1 MVLPILFGIGHDVM
15 NVRRWVR
22 RRRRRGGR
30 QHPAVVAVGR
40 QTGACGSVEL
50 PFIPRGGDD
59 GSDDVSFSLD
69 FKMSA
74 LCTHG
79 GVCK

>member
-1 MVLPILFGIGHDVM
+1 MCVGGFVVVVVVVAAGGA
-15 NVRRWVR
+15 RR
-22 RRRRRGGR
+22 
-30 QHPAVVAVGR
+30 HPAVVAVGR

-59 GSDDVSFSLD
+59 GSYDVSFSLD